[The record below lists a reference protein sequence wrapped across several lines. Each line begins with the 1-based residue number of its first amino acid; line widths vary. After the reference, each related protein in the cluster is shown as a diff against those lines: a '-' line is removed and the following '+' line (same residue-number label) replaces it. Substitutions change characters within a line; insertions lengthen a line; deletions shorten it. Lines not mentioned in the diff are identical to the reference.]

1 MKIKEIILKGFKSY
15 GRRTRL
21 SKLSPNLTCI
31 TGFNGSGKSNILDG
45 ICFVLGLQAYSLAR
59 VDKIQELVYKNGQS
73 GITEASVSIVFEDLD
88 HRLRDLPFLRNK
100 STLTVTR
107 KIKHEKSKY
116 SLNNKRV
123 TLGAV
128 KKLFKSIGLNM
139 DNPNSFFVKQGTVS
153 QIVNFKPKELLQ
165 LVEECA
171 GVNYYNTIK
180 NGFDR
185 ALNKQD
191 TKILQ
196 IDSIY
201 AHELKPEIAKL
212 QAEMQVVGEFNRGSR
227 ELRVLEKNKRRI
239 QKFLA
244 KNRVESLKKKLKTLS
259 REALEKD
266 NEISEKEQSIV
277 SLGINIKNLGSR
289 NSFSDETSQ
298 IEQNIEDLQQQLQ
311 TVETFIQGYKDTRL
325 RNKTNTIANVEDEVN
340 RLVKFIH
347 EKSVDL
353 KFCVKDK
360 EDLLEQISRKRDFL
374 RSLKDSFRQNDGKRS
389 KT

>member
-277 SLGINIKNLGSR
+277 SLGIKIKNLGSSH
-289 NSFSDETSQ
+289 SFSDETTQ

>member
-277 SLGINIKNLGSR
+277 SLGIKIKNLGSSH
-289 NSFSDETSQ
+289 SFSDKTSQ

-389 KT
+389 TT